1 MRKLGMAVVISLAA
15 VTTVAVA
22 EDQANRS
29 KETKA
34 APLSDEELDAI
45 TAGAAGGA
53 QTFTV
58 ISNPGAADLLFA
70 PSPSHHFLSVNGVP
84 LPSDTNG
91 ASGLIFISNPAQSF
105 RQICIN
111 LSC

>member
-1 MRKLGMAVVISLAA
+1 MRKLGMAVVISLGA

-29 KETKA
+29 RETKA

-45 TAGAAGGA
+45 TAGGA
-53 QTFTV
+53 QTFNV
-58 ISNPGAADLLFA
+58 ISNPGAADLLFT
-70 PSPSHHFLSVNGVP
+70 PSPGHHFVSINGVP

-91 ASGLIFISNPAQSF
+91 ASGLIFILNPAQSF